1 MHTSA
6 YQNLQYFYQR
16 YCKHLTTESIVL
28 DFGSY
33 NVNGTARPIFAKH
46 NYIGVDICEGPNVDL
61 IFDDYKLD
69 LPDNYADTI
78 VSSYCFVLDGMFWL
92 TFLEMCRLIKPNEYF
107 YIQAPSEGHYHP
119 YPNDCYRFYKD
130 SWAALEKW
138 GQRNNHNIKLVK
150 GYIDTK
156 DEHWKDSIG
165 IFQKL

>member
-6 YQNLQYFYQR
+6 YQNLQYFYTR

-61 IFDDYKLD
+61 IFDNYKLD

-78 VSSYCFVLDGMFWL
+78 VSSSCFEHDGMFWL
-92 TFLEMCRLIKPNEYF
+92 TFLEMCRLIKPSEYF

-138 GQRNNHNIKLVK
+138 GQRNNYNIKLVK

>member
-6 YQNLQYFYQR
+6 YQNLQYFYTR

-78 VSSYCFVLDGMFWL
+78 VSSSCFEHDGMFWL

-138 GQRNNHNIKLVK
+138 GQRNNYNIKLVK